1 MMTTTTS
8 KAYIELKKEIDE
20 IKKSVDEQGLTINKI
35 HQAIVGDKDFGHEG
49 IVDIIKRHD
58 VFIESQKNMWAK
70 IYGGIIVGSS
80 IIGFLVKVILG

>member
-1 MMTTTTS
+1 MTTTTS

>member
-1 MMTTTTS
+1 MVTTTTS

-80 IIGFLVKVILG
+80 IIGFLVKIILG